1 METIKSINYCN
12 IQYLEIKILVSK
24 QNRYKE

>member
-1 METIKSINYCN
+1 MVTIKSINYCN
-12 IQYLEIKILVSK
+12 NQYLEIKILVSK